1 MLGLNYKLRDLER
14 SGKEIRVGLI
24 GCGQMGRGM
33 ISQIENMKG
42 MRVVATAD
50 LYTKFIQQA
59 YLKAGVKEQS
69 IILTDRIEEAE
80 KAIEQGKVVG
90 TVDSD
95 LVTSLPSVDVIVD
108 ATGIPNLGAEIAW
121 KAILNKK
128 HIVMLNV
135 EADVTVGPLLKQMA
149 DASGVVYTGSAG
161 DEPGAVMEL
170 YDFADAIGFEIV
182 ALGKGKNNPL
192 NFEANPSSAEAEA
205 KAKGAS
211 PKMLASFQDG
221 TKTMVEMNAVSNA
234 TGFLPD
240 VAGMH
245 GPSGTVQDLPSLF
258 QLKEEGG
265 ILNGKRIVDYVNGVA
280 PGVFAI
286 ISSEKEEVNHEMQ
299 YLKMGDGP
307 NYILYRPYHLTS
319 LETPLSVARAY
330 FHKEATIAPW
340 KGLQAETVAVAKKDL
355 EPGDRLDGIGGYT
368 VFGKLFSYSEA
379 SSINALPIGLVDPNV
394 VVTRPVKKGE
404 IITFDDIEQEKESM
418 IWKLRSLQMQSTKEK
433 SVKGTPGKSNLI
445 LV

>member
-1 MLGLNYKLRDLER
+1 MLGLNYKLRDLEKLGR
-14 SGKEIRVGLI
+14 EIHVGLI

-50 LYTKFIQQA
+50 LHPSLIQQA
-59 YLKAGVKEQS
+59 YLKAGIDEHS
-69 IILTDRIEEAE
+69 IVLTDHLEEAE
-80 KAIEQGKVVG
+80 KAIEQGKTIG
-90 TVDSD
+90 TVYSD

-108 ATGIPNLGAEIAW
+108 ATGVPNLGAEIAW
-121 KAILNKK
+121 KSILNKK

-170 YDFADAIGFEIV
+170 YDFADAIGFEII

-192 NFEANPSSAEAEA
+192 NHGANPSSVEVEA
-205 KAKGAS
+205 KAKGSS
-211 PKMLASFQDG
+211 PKMIASFQDG
-221 TKTMVEMNAVSNA
+221 TKTMVEMNAVANA

-240 VAGMH
+240 VPGMH
-245 GPSGTVQDLPSLF
+245 GISGTVKELPSLF
-258 QLKEEGG
+258 QLKEKGG
-265 ILNGKRIVDYVNGVA
+265 ILANKGIVDYVNGVA

-286 ISSEKEEVNHEMQ
+286 ISSDKEEVHHEMN
-299 YLKMGDGP
+299 YLKMGNGP
-307 NYILYRPYHLTS
+307 NYVLYRPYHLTS
-319 LETPLSVARAY
+319 LETPLSIARAF

-355 EPGDRLDGIGGYT
+355 KPGDRLDGIGGYT
-368 VFGKLFSYSEA
+368 VYGKLLTQED
-379 SSINALPIGLVDPNV
+379 SSAVDALPIGLVDQNV
-394 VVTRPVKKGE
+394 VVTRSIKQGE
-404 IITFDDIEQEKESM
+404 IIRYEDIEQERESM
-418 IWKLRSLQMQSTKEK
+418 IWKLRSLQNHSTNNSTSKNK
-433 SVKGTPGKSNLI
+433 LAQPSPF

>member
-1 MLGLNYKLRDLER
+1 MLGLNYKLRELEKLGR
-14 SGKEIRVGLI
+14 EIRVGLI

-33 ISQIENMKG
+33 ISQIEGMKG

-50 LYTKFIQQA
+50 LHTTFIQQA
-59 YLKAGVKEQS
+59 YIKAGVNEQS
-69 IILTDRIEEAE
+69 IVITNELEEAE
-80 KAIEQGKVVG
+80 KAIEQGKVIG
-90 TVDSD
+90 TVYSE

-108 ATGIPNLGAEIAW
+108 ATGVPNIGAEIAW

-135 EADVTVGPLLKQMA
+135 EADVTVGPLLKKMA

-170 YDFADAIGFEIV
+170 YDFADAIGFEII

-192 NFEANPSSAEAEA
+192 DHAANPASAEAVA

-211 PKMLASFQDG
+211 PKMIASFQDG
-221 TKTMVEMNAVSNA
+221 TKTMVEMNAVANA

-245 GPSGTVQDLPSLF
+245 GPIGTVKDLPTLF
-258 QLKEEGG
+258 QLKEDGG
-265 ILNGKRIVDYVNGVA
+265 ILNKKGIVDYVNGVA

-286 ISSEKEEVNHEMQ
+286 ISTDKPEVHHEMN
-299 YLKMGDGP
+299 YLMMGDGP

-340 KGLQAETVAVAKKDL
+340 AGLQAETVAVAKVDL
-355 EPGDRLDGIGGYT
+355 EPGSRLDGIGGFT
-368 VFGKLFSYSEA
+368 VYGKLLSQSE
-379 SSINALPIGLVDPNV
+379 SSSANALPIGLVDSNII
-394 VVTRPVKKGE
+394 VTRPVKKGE

-418 IWKLRSLQMQSTKEK
+418 IWKLRSLQAQSIEKPAVKTKP
-433 SVKGTPGKSNLI
+433 V

>member
-1 MLGLNYKLRDLER
+1 MLGLNYKLRELEKMGR
-14 SGKEIRVGLI
+14 EIRVGLI

-33 ISQIENMKG
+33 ISQIEGMKG

-50 LYTKFIQQA
+50 LHTSLIQQA
-59 YLKAGVKEQS
+59 YLKAGINEQE
-69 IILTDRIEEAE
+69 IVLTGQIEEAE
-80 KAIEQGKVVG
+80 QAIEQGKVVG
-90 TVDSD
+90 TVYSE
-95 LVTSLPSVDVIVD
+95 LVTSLPSVDVVVD
-108 ATGIPNLGAEIAW
+108 ATGVPNLGAEIAW
-121 KAILNKK
+121 KSILNKK

-170 YDFADAIGFEIV
+170 YDFADAIGFEII

-192 NFEANPSSAEAEA
+192 NHEANPSSAEAEA

-211 PKMLASFQDG
+211 PKMIASFQDG
-221 TKTMVEMNAVSNA
+221 TKTMVEMNAVANA

-240 VAGMH
+240 KPGMH
-245 GPSGTVQDLPSLF
+245 GPSGTVNELPSLF
-258 QLKEEGG
+258 QQKEKGG
-265 ILNGKRIVDYVNGVA
+265 ILSGKGIVDYVNGVA

-286 ISSEKEEVNHEMQ
+286 ISSDKEEVHHEMN

-307 NYILYRPYHLTS
+307 NYVLYRPYHLTS

-340 KGLQAETVAVAKKDL
+340 HGLQAETVAVAKKDL
-355 EPGDRLDGIGGYT
+355 KPGDRLDGIGGYT
-368 VFGKLFSYSEA
+368 VYGKLLTHSEA
-379 SSINALPIGLVDPNV
+379 YAVNALPIGLVDPNV
-394 VVTRPVKKGE
+394 VVTRLIKQGE
-404 IITFDDIEQEKESM
+404 IITYGDIEQEKESM
-418 IWKLRSLQMQSTKEK
+418 IWKLRSLQTQSINKA
-433 SVKGTPGKSNLI
+433 SVENKLVKLNPI

>member
-1 MLGLNYKLRDLER
+1 MLGLNYKLRELEK
-14 SGKEIRVGLI
+14 SGREIRVGLI

-33 ISQIENMKG
+33 ISQIQSMKG

-50 LYTKFIQQA
+50 LYPTFIQQA
-59 YLKAGVKEQS
+59 YLKAGVKDQS
-69 IILTDRIEEAE
+69 IVLTDRIEEAE
-80 KAIEQGKVVG
+80 KAIEEGKVVG

-108 ATGIPNLGAEIAW
+108 ATGVPNLGAEIAW

-149 DASGVVYTGSAG
+149 DASGVIYTGSAG

-205 KAKGAS
+205 KTKGAS

-221 TKTMVEMNAVSNA
+221 TKTMVEMNAVANA

-245 GPSGTVQDLPSLF
+245 GPSGTVQELPSLF

-265 ILNGKRIVDYVNGVA
+265 ILNNKGIVDYVNGVA

-286 ISSEKEEVNHEMQ
+286 ITSDKAEVNHEMN
-299 YLKMGDGP
+299 YLKMGEGP

-368 VFGKLFSYSEA
+368 VYGKLYSYSEA
-379 SSINALPIGLVDPNV
+379 SSANALPIGLVDPNV

-404 IITFDDIEQEKESM
+404 VITFDDIEQEKESM
-418 IWKLRSLQMQSTKEK
+418 IWKLRSLQMQSTHRK
-433 SVKGTPGKSNLI
+433 SVAGVPVNSNI
-445 LV
+445 VLV

>member
-1 MLGLNYKLRDLER
+1 MLGLNYKLRELEKMGR
-14 SGKEIRVGLI
+14 EIRVGLI

-33 ISQIENMKG
+33 ISQIEGMKG

-50 LYTKFIQQA
+50 LHTSLIQQA
-59 YLKAGVKEQS
+59 YLKAGINEQE
-69 IILTDRIEEAE
+69 IVLTGQIEEAE
-80 KAIEQGKVVG
+80 QAIEQGKVVG
-90 TVDSD
+90 TVYSE
-95 LVTSLPSVDVIVD
+95 LVTSLPSVDVVVD
-108 ATGIPNLGAEIAW
+108 ATGVPNLGAEIAW
-121 KAILNKK
+121 KSILNKK

-170 YDFADAIGFEIV
+170 YDFADAIGFEII

-192 NFEANPSSAEAEA
+192 NHEANPSSAEAEA

-211 PKMLASFQDG
+211 PKMIASFQDG
-221 TKTMVEMNAVSNA
+221 TKTMVEMNAVANA

-240 VAGMH
+240 KPGMH
-245 GPSGTVQDLPSLF
+245 GPSGTVNELPSLF
-258 QLKEEGG
+258 QEKEKGG
-265 ILNGKRIVDYVNGVA
+265 ILSGKGIVDYVNGVA

-286 ISSEKEEVNHEMQ
+286 ISSDKEEVHHEMN

-307 NYILYRPYHLTS
+307 NYVLYRPYHLTS

-340 KGLQAETVAVAKKDL
+340 HGLQAETVAVAKKDL
-355 EPGDRLDGIGGYT
+355 KPGDRLDGIGGYT
-368 VFGKLFSYSEA
+368 VYGKLLTHSEA
-379 SSINALPIGLVDPNV
+379 SAVNALPIGLVDPNV
-394 VVTRPVKKGE
+394 VVTRSIKQGE
-404 IITFDDIEQEKESM
+404 IITYGDIEQEKESM
-418 IWKLRSLQMQSTKEK
+418 IWKLRSLQAQSINKAP
-433 SVKGTPGKSNLI
+433 VKNKLVKLNPI

>member
-1 MLGLNYKLRDLER
+1 MLGLNYKLRDLEKLGR
-14 SGKEIRVGLI
+14 EIHVGLI

-50 LYTKFIQQA
+50 LHPTLIQQA
-59 YLKAGVKEQS
+59 YLKAGINEHS
-69 IILTDRIEEAE
+69 IVLTDHLEEAE
-80 KAIEQGKVVG
+80 KAIEQGKTIG
-90 TVDSD
+90 TVYSD

-108 ATGIPNLGAEIAW
+108 ATGVPNLGAEIAW
-121 KAILNKK
+121 KSILNKK

-135 EADVTVGPLLKQMA
+135 EADVTVGPLLKQVA

-170 YDFADAIGFEIV
+170 YDFADAIGFEII

-192 NFEANPSSAEAEA
+192 NHGANPSSVEVEA

-211 PKMLASFQDG
+211 PKMIASFQDG
-221 TKTMVEMNAVSNA
+221 TKTMVEMNAVANA

-240 VAGMH
+240 VPGMH
-245 GPSGTVQDLPSLF
+245 GISGTVKELPSLF
-258 QLKEEGG
+258 QLKEKGG
-265 ILNGKRIVDYVNGVA
+265 ILANKGIVDYVNGVA

-286 ISSEKEEVNHEMQ
+286 ISSDKEEVHHEMN

-307 NYILYRPYHLTS
+307 NYVLYRPYHLTS
-319 LETPLSVARAY
+319 LETPLSIARAF

-340 KGLQAETVAVAKKDL
+340 QGLQAETVAVAKKDL
-355 EPGDRLDGIGGYT
+355 KPGDHLDGIGGYT
-368 VFGKLFSYSEA
+368 VYGKLLTQGDSA
-379 SSINALPIGLVDPNV
+379 AVDALPIGLVDQNV
-394 VVTRPVKKGE
+394 VVTRPIKQGE
-404 IITFDDIEQEKESM
+404 IIRYGDIEQERESM
-418 IWKLRSLQMQSTKEK
+418 IWKLRSLQNQS
-433 SVKGTPGKSNLI
+433 SNNSSPKNKLEQPRPF